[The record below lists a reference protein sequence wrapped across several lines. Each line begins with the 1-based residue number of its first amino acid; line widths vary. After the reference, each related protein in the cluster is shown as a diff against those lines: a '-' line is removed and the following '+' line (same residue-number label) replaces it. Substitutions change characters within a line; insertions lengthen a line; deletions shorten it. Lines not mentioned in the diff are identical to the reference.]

1 MTRVLLVDDEVNVLQ
16 ALKRLLARGLPEG
29 AARVE
34 VASDPREALARA
46 EYIRFDVV
54 VSDYRM
60 PSMDGVAF
68 LKAMRALQPDGVR
81 LILSASTD
89 FDTIMTAVNEAEIH
103 RYLTKPW
110 SDEEVVATVREAIE
124 RHASLMEDKLLA
136 DEKRVE
142 AGRLDREELER
153 RRLEAENPGITKA
166 KWGPDG
172 SLLIDDD

>member
-60 PSMDGVAF
+60 PSMDGVSF
-68 LKAMRALQPDGVR
+68 LKAMRALQPDGIR

-110 SDEEVVATVREAIE
+110 SDEEVVTTVREAIE

-142 AGRLDREELER
+142 AGHLDREELER